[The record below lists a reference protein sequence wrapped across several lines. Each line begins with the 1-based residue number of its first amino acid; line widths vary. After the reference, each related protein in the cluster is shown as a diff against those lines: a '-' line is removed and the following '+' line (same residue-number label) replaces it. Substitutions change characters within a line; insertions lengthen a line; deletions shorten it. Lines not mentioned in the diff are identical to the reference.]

1 MHIISVSDF
10 CLLEEHGG
18 ARSRGLSFRKNDWG
32 VLRIFLVILGT
43 HEDTIQPVQIDEP
56 RNKILRTSQCSLHAP
71 IFEGQ
76 ATRSD
81 NATDSA
87 RRTKEALHR
96 QDSGSA
102 EPSSCRRPTCENREA
117 KSQDQGCPPKR
128 VGIGDCTTKSASH
141 GEPAGDRV
149 RLSEE

>member
-1 MHIISVSDF
+1 MGTTGVYRVFFSVT
-10 CLLEEHGG
+10 
-18 ARSRGLSFRKNDWG
+18 
-32 VLRIFLVILGT
+32 LGT

-87 RRTKEALHR
+87 RKTKEALHR

-117 KSQDQGCPPKR
+117 KSKGAHRKGWGLGIVLRRVLAMVNRQGT
-128 VGIGDCTTKSASH
+128 VFG
-141 GEPAGDRV
+141 
-149 RLSEE
+149 